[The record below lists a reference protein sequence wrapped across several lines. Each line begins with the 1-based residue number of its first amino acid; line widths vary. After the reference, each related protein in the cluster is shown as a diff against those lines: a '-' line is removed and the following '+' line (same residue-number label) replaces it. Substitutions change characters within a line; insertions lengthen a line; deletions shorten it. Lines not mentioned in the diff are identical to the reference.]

1 MYELADLFW
10 LTLLLVVC
18 YYAWHAHGMKEVALK
33 ATRSYCTDMGIGLL
47 DDTVVLR
54 GFWWKRDAAGRLR
67 MWRSFLFEFTA
78 TGDERYQGKIVL
90 LGKRVQNI
98 ELEPHRLV

>member
-1 MYELADLFW
+1 MYNLADLFW
-10 LTLLLVVC
+10 LSLLLAAC
-18 YYAWHAHGMKEVALK
+18 YYAWHAHGMKEIALR
-33 ATRSYCTDMGIGLL
+33 ATRKYCSEMDIGLL

-54 GFWWKRDAAGRLR
+54 GFWWKRDGAGRLR

-78 TGDERYQGKIVL
+78 TGAERYRGKIVL
-90 LGKRVQNI
+90 LGNQVQNI